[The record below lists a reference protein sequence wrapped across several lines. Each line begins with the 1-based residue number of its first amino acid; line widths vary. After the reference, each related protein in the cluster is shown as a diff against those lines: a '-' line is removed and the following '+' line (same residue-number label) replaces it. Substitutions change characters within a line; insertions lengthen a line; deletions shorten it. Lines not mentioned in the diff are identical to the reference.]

1 MISCHTTSCS
11 RDGIF
16 ASGCPSWR
24 RSCASKMTLETPHDQ
39 AASSVVPV
47 RCRRIYRKKRI
58 FHAVPR
64 YRSLDIAPL
73 EIYIAASPSR

>member
-1 MISCHTTSCS
+1 MISCHTTTCS

-39 AASSVVPV
+39 AAQSVVPV
-47 RCRRIYRKKRI
+47 QSRRIHRKKRI

-64 YRSLDIAPL
+64 YRSLDITPL
-73 EIYIAASPSR
+73 MVYIATSSSR